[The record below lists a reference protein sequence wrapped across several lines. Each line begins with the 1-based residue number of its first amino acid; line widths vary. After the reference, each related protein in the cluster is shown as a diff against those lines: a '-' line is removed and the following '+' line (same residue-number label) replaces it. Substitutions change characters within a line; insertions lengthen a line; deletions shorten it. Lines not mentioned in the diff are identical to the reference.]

1 MYNSKETILQQIKMG
16 IMAQYSYSY
25 GAYVKGNV
33 LVKDIKGEI
42 TREYIQKTN
51 KPLSPSDLN
60 TMLANIKDLSNKTV
74 YDFENIPYKTYVKRV
89 ALSQNTKEMK
99 ELKERYALYLDSIK
113 DRKSNKQVFYIQG
126 TAGSGKTTYAK
137 ILGEKYYGIDD
148 VYISSNGEKM
158 FDEYN
163 GERVII
169 LDDFRDSDMR
179 YSQLLKLLDNNT
191 TACAG
196 ARYHNKNLAR
206 CEIIIIT
213 STIAPTDI
221 YKGIEEERFQLYR
234 RIKFLKINDGFL
246 ELYNYN
252 RENEKYIR
260 INEKNIQQELQKY
273 YDEHPNEN
281 ILKIDDLF
289 EVNKS
294 DLQLEDINEEDLP
307 F

>member
-1 MYNSKETILQQIKMG
+1 MYNSKETILQQIKMS

-25 GAYVKGNV
+25 GAYVKNNT

-42 TREYIQKTN
+42 TREYIQRTN
-51 KPLSPSDLN
+51 KPLSPSDLK
-60 TMLANIKDLSNKTV
+60 TMLENIKDLSNKTV
-74 YDFENIPYKTYVKRV
+74 YDFENVPYKTYVKRV
-89 ALSQNTKEMK
+89 AVSQNTKEMK

-113 DRKSNKQVFYIQG
+113 DRKSTKQVFYIQG

-191 TACAG
+191 TSSAG

-221 YKGIEEERFQLYR
+221 YKGIEEERYQLYR
-234 RIKFLKINDGFL
+234 RIKFLRIDEGFL

-252 RENEKYIR
+252 RENGKYSKV
-260 INEKNIQQELQKY
+260 NEKNIQQELQKY
-273 YDEHPNEN
+273 YNEHPNEN
-281 ILKIDDLF
+281 VLKIDDLF
-289 EVNKS
+289 EVSKS
-294 DLQLEDINEEDLP
+294 DLQLEDISEDDLP

>member
-1 MYNSKETILQQIKMG
+1 MYNSKETILQQIKMN

-25 GAYVKGNV
+25 GAYVKDNV

-42 TREYIQKTN
+42 TREYIQRTN
-51 KPLSPSDLN
+51 KPLSPSDLK
-60 TMLANIKDLSNKTV
+60 TMLENIKDLSNKTV
-74 YDFENIPYKTYVKRV
+74 YDFENVPYKTYVKRV
-89 ALSQNTKEMK
+89 AVSQNTKEMK

-113 DRKSNKQVFYIQG
+113 DRKSTKQVFYIQG

-191 TACAG
+191 TSSAG

-234 RIKFLKINDGFL
+234 RIKFLRIDEGFL

-252 RENEKYIR
+252 RENEKYTK

-273 YDEHPNEN
+273 YNEHPNEN

-289 EVNKS
+289 EVSKT
-294 DLQLEDINEEDLP
+294 DLQLEDINEDDLP